1 MELIA
6 KLTFNHAPMGAG
18 KSIELLKIA
27 FNFNKQGKK
36 VWLLTSS
43 TDDRD
48 GVGNISSRIGLSQ
61 PAVAVRASQS
71 VLTLFENTKEHF
83 DAILVD
89 EAQFF
94 TADHIKQMAT
104 IADLYDVPIF
114 CFGLKNT
121 FSNELFEGSQALLI
135 HADTLVEIKTS
146 CSKCIKKAT
155 HNLRLIDDKP
165 VYKGETIQ
173 IGGDESY
180 MPVCRKHYYRPNE

>member
-1 MELIA
+1 MNLIA

-27 FNFNKQGKK
+27 FNFKKQGKK

-43 TDDRD
+43 IDDRD
-48 GVGNISSRIGLSQ
+48 GIGTISSRIGLSE
-61 PAVAVRASQS
+61 PALAVRGSQDI
-71 VLTLFENTKEHF
+71 VTLFEKKDEHF
-83 DAILVD
+83 DVILVD

-94 TADHIKQMAT
+94 TASNIKELAY
-104 IADLYDVPIF
+104 IADVYDTPII

-146 CSKCIKKAT
+146 CTKCTKKAT
-155 HNLRLIDDKP
+155 MNLRLIDGMPIYTGDT
-165 VYKGETIQ
+165 VQ

-180 MPVCRKHYYRPNE
+180 IPVCRNHYYRPNE